1 MTSTTYCYRRS
12 EPSDDEDEHHIDR
25 VVVDG
30 EDEDDD
36 KHVLKSWGDTPDSYT
51 SAPYPSMS

>member
-1 MTSTTYCYRRS
+1 MGQS
-12 EPSDDEDEHHIDR
+12 EPSDDENEHHIDR

-36 KHVLKSWGDTPDSYT
+36 KHVLKLEDITPT
-51 SAPYPSMS
+51 RI